1 MGLRHIM
8 DIFKYKIFGIGL
20 SRTGTTTLTNILNKV
35 GYNIVHY
42 PSNKIQIFS
51 NANDGCTDIPV
62 ILHYKELYKFFPDV
76 KFIYTVRNKEEWLD
90 SIVPYF
96 ERKRSW
102 KGMIGSPQEQL
113 RTKIYSQPFPNRQ
126 QASDAWDKHHKDVM
140 EFFSDKQDK
149 LLILD
154 IVGGDDTDKLW
165 KFLDMN
171 NNNLPKE
178 FPHDNKMGLG
188 K

>member
-1 MGLRHIM
+1 
-8 DIFKYKIFGIGL
+8 
-20 SRTGTTTLTNILNKV
+20 
-35 GYNIVHY
+35 
-42 PSNKIQIFS
+42 
-51 NANDGCTDIPV
+51 
-62 ILHYKELYKFFPDV
+62 
-76 KFIYTVRNKEEWLD
+76 
-90 SIVPYF
+90 
-96 ERKRSW
+96 
-102 KGMIGSPQEQL
+102 
-113 RTKIYSQPFPNRQ
+113 
-126 QASDAWDKHHKDVM
+126 M